1 MSKIESQHLARKAYV
16 YVRQST
22 MAQVEH
28 NVESRERQYEL
39 AERAVALGWPAGE
52 VVVVDEDQGRS
63 GKSADGRNGFQG
75 LVAEV
80 GLGRVGIV
88 VGIEVSRLARG
99 NADWYQL
106 LDLCALTDTLIA
118 DSDGIYHPGL
128 HNDRLVLGLKGTMS
142 EAELHVLRARLRG
155 GSLHKA
161 GKGELRLPLPAGLEY
176 DDTGRVRVTPDEAV
190 ADAIATVFSYFETL
204 ASARQV
210 MLRLLGENRKL
221 PRKASTDRQVRWV
234 EPTYRAIHDILT
246 NPVFAG
252 AYAYGRKRTER
263 RVEGGVVRE
272 RQRRAPREE
281 WHVCIEGHHPGYITF
296 ERYLSNQERLRANW
310 RPPRGEGGGAAR
322 EGRALLQGLIRCG
335 RCGRKMQVGY
345 SGKTLVPNYS
355 CVRGNQLYG
364 AKRCQSVGGR
374 RIERVVLDSVFE
386 ALRPAGIEATLRA
399 IEHASSDHQT
409 RVRSAELELE
419 RAQIHADRA
428 RRQFDACEPENR
440 LVARTLEREW
450 EQRLAEVR
458 RAERAVG
465 EIAARRPDPLTDEEI
480 AWCRQAGA
488 DLRKVFDA
496 PTTSDR
502 ERKQLLRAI
511 LTDVVVTVDR
521 ESEQHAAQLRAVW
534 EGGAVTEHT
543 VTLPRTG
550 SHTRCTD
557 QDTIALV
564 RQLAEHYPDKQI
576 AAILSRQGRRTGAG
590 NPFTAHNVHGLRTYH
605 KIPAAPV
612 RPTAHDGDM
621 VTIAKAANEL
631 GVSTATVHRWLREGF
646 ITGEQITPGAPWQI
660 QLTDELRRTHPPAS
674 ARRVA
679 TAHPGRQ
686 RPRRRPPDRVAQGP
700 TRRAR
705 RRLRPQRQ
713 AKRPT
718 NPGQTRPN
726 WTVRQPHP
734 TGGAVLNQRHVP
746 EMAGVEQLALELVLE
761 QVEHGLPVDAGGLH
775 PDDGHGVAAQP
786 VRQRDQAS
794 GRRAKLADLLPAAAI
809 AVPDAHARGDLG
821 LVDVEH
827 RAALDQTIHG
837 TSRGSDTRRPP
848 GRASCGGV

>member
-1 MSKIESQHLARKAYV
+1 MSKVERQHLRRGAYV

-22 MAQVEH
+22 MAQVER
-28 NVESRERQYEL
+28 NAESRERQYEL
-39 AERAVALGWPAGE
+39 VERAVALGWNAAE

-63 GKSADGRNGFQG
+63 AKSADGRDGFQG

-88 VGIEVSRLARG
+88 LGIEVSRLARS
-99 NADWYQL
+99 NADWYGL

-118 DSDGIYHPGL
+118 DSDGTYHPGL

-161 GKGELRLPLPAGLEY
+161 AKGELRLPLPAGLEY
-176 DDTGRVRVTPDEAV
+176 DETGRIRITPDEAV
-190 ADAIATVFSYFETL
+190 ADAIATVFAYFDEL
-204 ASARQV
+204 QSARQV
-210 MLRLLGENRKL
+210 MLRLLGEDRRL
-221 PRKASTDRQVRWV
+221 PREARSDRQVRWAT
-234 EPTYRAIHDILT
+234 PTYKAVHEILT
-246 NPVFAG
+246 NPVYAG

-263 RVEGGVVRE
+263 RVEDGVVRE

-296 ERYLSNQERLRANW
+296 ERYLDNQERLRANW

-335 RCGRKMQVGY
+335 RCGRRMQVGY

-364 AKRCQSVGGR
+364 SERCQSVGGR
-374 RIERVVLDSVFE
+374 RIERVVLDAVFE

-399 IEHASSDHQT
+399 IEHANGDHQAV
-409 RVRSAELELE
+409 VRSAELELE
-419 RAQIHADRA
+419 RARIHAERA

-450 EQRLAEVR
+450 EQRLTEVR
-458 RAERAVG
+458 RAERTVADL
-465 EIAARRPDPLTDEEI
+465 AARRPDPLTDEEI

-488 DLRKVFDA
+488 DLRRVFEA

-521 ESEQHAAQLRAVW
+521 TSEQHVAELRVVW
-534 EGGAVTEHT
+534 EGGAVTEHST
-543 VTLPRTG
+543 PLPRTG

-557 QDTIALV
+557 QDTVALV
-564 RQLAEHYPDKQI
+564 RQLAERYPDKQI
-576 AAILSRQGRRTGAG
+576 AAILARQGRRTGAG
-590 NPFTAHNVHGLRTYH
+590 NPFTAHRVAGLRAHH
-605 KIPAAPV
+605 KIPAATV
-612 RPTAHDGDM
+612 RAAAHDGEM
-621 VTIAKAANEL
+621 VTVAKAAGEL

-660 QLTDELRRTHPPAS
+660 RLTDELRG
-674 ARRVA
+674 RVCERA
-679 TAHPGRQ
+679 
-686 RPRRRPPDRVAQGP
+686 PDGWLPLAQ
-700 TRRAR
+700 A
-705 RRLRPQRQ
+705 
-713 AKRPT
+713 A
-718 NPGQTRPN
+718 
-726 WTVRQPHP
+726 
-734 TGGAVLNQRHVP
+734 
-746 EMAGVEQLALELVLE
+746 EAL
-761 QVEHGLPVDAGGLH
+761 
-775 PDDGHGVAAQP
+775 GVA
-786 VRQRDQAS
+786 RQTVLHKVQRGELAAVYVHRGKRKGLRIQVKPDQA
-794 GRRAKLADLLPAAAI
+794 GLL
-809 AVPDAHARGDLG
+809 DN
-821 LVDVEH
+821 DVREE
-827 RAALDQTIHG
+827 AQ
-837 TSRGSDTRRPP
+837 
-848 GRASCGGV
+848 C

>member
-1 MSKIESQHLARKAYV
+1 MSKVESQHLARKAYV

-22 MAQVEH
+22 MAQVER
-28 NVESRERQYEL
+28 NTESRERQYEL

-176 DDTGRVRVTPDEAV
+176 DEQGLVRITPDEAV
-190 ADAIATVFSYFETL
+190 ADAIATVFSYFDQL

-210 MLRLLGENRKL
+210 MLRLLEEDRKL
-221 PRKASTDRQVRWV
+221 PRRGTSDRQVRWTTA
-234 EPTYRAIHDILT
+234 TYRAIHDILT

-296 ERYLSNQERLRANW
+296 ERYLANQDRLRANW

-335 RCGRKMQVGY
+335 RCGRVMQVGY

-364 AKRCQSVGGR
+364 TKRCQSVGGR
-374 RIERVVLDSVFE
+374 RIERVVLDQVFE

-399 IEHASSDHQT
+399 IEHTKDEHHAQ
-409 RVRSAELELE
+409 VRSAELELE
-419 RAQIHADRA
+419 RARIHAERA

-450 EQRLAEVR
+450 EQRLSEAR
-458 RAERAVG
+458 RAEHAVAD
-465 EIAARRPDPLTDEEI
+465 IATKRPDPLTAEEI
-480 AWCRQAGA
+480 AWCRRVGT

-496 PTTSDR
+496 PSTSDR
-502 ERKQLLRAI
+502 ERKQLLRAV
-511 LTDVVVTVDR
+511 LTEVVVTVDR
-521 ESEQHAAQLRAVW
+521 ASERHVAQLRVVW
-534 EGGAVTEHT
+534 EGGAVTEHS
-543 VTLPRTG
+543 VPLSRTG

-564 RQLAEHYPDKQI
+564 RQLAEQYPDKQI
-576 AAILSRQGRRTGAG
+576 AAILARQGRLTGAG
-590 NPFTAHNVHGLRTYH
+590 NRFTAHNVHGLRSYH

-612 RPTAHDGDM
+612 RATAHDGEV
-621 VTIAKAANEL
+621 VTNAKAASEL
-631 GVSTATVHRWLREGF
+631 DVSTATVHRWLREGF

-660 QLTDELRRTHPPAS
+660 RLTDELRARVCEPAPDGWLPLTQAAEAIGL
-674 ARRVA
+674 ARQTVL
-679 TAHPGRQ
+679 HKVQ
-686 RPRRRPPDRVAQGP
+686 RGELAAVYVHTGKRKG
-700 TRRAR
+700 
-705 RRLRPQRQ
+705 LRI
-713 AKRPT
+713 
-718 NPGQTRPN
+718 
-726 WTVRQPHP
+726 
-734 TGGAVLNQRHVP
+734 
-746 EMAGVEQLALELVLE
+746 
-761 QVEHGLPVDAGGLH
+761 QVKP
-775 PDDGHGVAAQP
+775 
-786 VRQRDQAS
+786 DQA
-794 GRRAKLADLLPAAAI
+794 GLLENDI
-809 AVPDAHARGDLG
+809 R
-821 LVDVEH
+821 EEK
-827 RAALDQTIHG
+827 Q
-837 TSRGSDTRRPP
+837 
-848 GRASCGGV
+848 C